1 MIEFPLKLNLLSDIL
16 ERKKKALE
24 HILNITEN
32 QEIILGQEKSSEMV
46 DMFNSMAAEKQKYV
60 ETVLQSDS
68 FFQKT
73 FEEIKV
79 AFDTM
84 AEHHL
89 KEIET
94 LQTQIATIIDL
105 DVAIRVKEKR
115 NKEVVDAG
123 RTMHKAQT
131 PKASKNYMLQQ
142 YAKNKKADTPSGKSY

>member
-24 HILNITEN
+24 QILNITEN
-32 QEIILGQEKSSEMV
+32 QEIILEQEKSSEMV
-46 DMFNSMAAEKQKYV
+46 DMFNAMAAEKQKYV
-60 ETVLQSDS
+60 EIVIQSDNL
-68 FFQKT
+68 FQKT
-73 FEEIKV
+73 FEEIKG

-89 KEIET
+89 GEIKT
-94 LQTQIATIIDL
+94 LQTQIAAIVDL

-115 NKEVVDAG
+115 NKEISDVG
-123 RTMHKAQT
+123 RTVHKIQA

-142 YAKNKKADTPSGKSY
+142 YAKNKKTNKPNGKSY